1 LVEYTEQE
9 LNFEFL
15 GCEGEEEDRNAD
27 FEGNPDIDRNSILL
41 LKFIKGQNDN
51 LKSVVTNF
59 SDLEGTQ
66 EKCLKNSDKNI
77 VTLVNG
83 ILEIWDSS
91 ENLLQNHLAMTLEQ
105 DRLTIMEEYLASSQ
119 KKLKFL
125 QQTKP
130 DSTLRKFEV
139 KSSKLETLVELQKI
153 LKQKLEAKI
162 SELKTGF
169 AGKSKN
175 FKGRLLS
182 EISKNESQES
192 FKAKLFENLVS
203 SEKLLKV
210 FS

>member
-9 LNFEFL
+9 LNFENL
-15 GCEGEEEDRNAD
+15 GCEGEEEDRNDD

-59 SDLEGTQ
+59 SDLESTQ

-105 DRLTIMEEYLASSQ
+105 DRLTIVEEYLASSQ

-169 AGKSKN
+169 AGQSKN
-175 FKGRLLS
+175 FKGR
-182 EISKNESQES
+182 
-192 FKAKLFENLVS
+192 
-203 SEKLLKV
+203 
-210 FS
+210 